1 MPDQILKEV
10 THLGS
15 TLAELATK
23 QLDAVIH
30 ELGGPVGD
38 GRKPDDPVEPPR
50 RVNAGTLAFNALQ
63 LVSKVGSLLT
73 QLSQYD
79 LVRRNVPMLT
89 LKSSNPL
96 SGLTLQ
102 ANEGSKYELLLENDG
117 NDEPQINL
125 NAEINEASKDAPPQ
139 KDAPP
144 PPKKPAKKLTL
155 TIEPKLES
163 ILSLERLRVHIT
175 IPGLPEGKYSLVFT
189 VTQGENKTGKIIGK
203 KVVALIVLPA
213 PEQHEQ

>member
-79 LVRRNVPMLT
+79 LVRRNVPTLT
-89 LKSSNPL
+89 LRSSNPL

-102 ANEGSKYELLLENDG
+102 ANEDYKYELLIENDG
-117 NDEPQINL
+117 EDEL
-125 NAEINEASKDAPPQ
+125 KLSLHAEIMEAGKDSPPHLEE
-139 KDAPP
+139 
-144 PPKKPAKKLTL
+144 LTL
-155 TIEPKLES
+155 APKLKR
-163 ILSLERLRVHIT
+163 ILSLERLRAHVT
-175 IPGLPEGKYSLVFT
+175 IPGLPEGKYSLIFT
-189 VTQGENKTGKIIGK
+189 INQGEDETAKVIGK

-213 PEQHEQ
+213 PKQHGQ